1 MSVFFTNVSDSERQ
15 NILDQHKHIYDGYV
29 TQYGQGSNMTPLTVQ
44 DYANDKGG
52 ITVSNKGIVTSYK
65 NMGINEDIDR
75 RDHIGDG
82 PMDLPNGTV
91 DVDSLSNSDH
101 DMMHDTYPSP
111 GHDDEDED
119 FDVILTLDDLDE
131 DYDEAI
137 QTYDIDQQAFVAEPV
152 TDFSAVIDEEVLPDF
167 MEKLNE
173 SLDMFRRFNKYN

>member
-1 MSVFFTNVSDSERQ
+1 MSVFFTNVSPEERA

-52 ITVSNKGIVTSYK
+52 ITVSNKGNVKAYT

-75 RDHIGDG
+75 RDRIGDG

-91 DVDSLSNSDH
+91 DVDSLSNPDH
-101 DMMHDTYPSP
+101 DMMHDGYSSPSDEDDDDLTVILSMDELDED
-111 GHDDEDED
+111 DDEDIQVYD
-119 FDVILTLDDLDE
+119 VNQNQFD
-131 DYDEAI
+131 
-137 QTYDIDQQAFVAEPV
+137 AEPV
-152 TDFSAVIDEEVLPDF
+152 TDFSAVVDEEILPEF

-173 SLDMFRRFNKYN
+173 SLEMFRRFNKYN

>member
-1 MSVFFTNVSDSERQ
+1 MSVFFTNVSPEERA

-44 DYANDKGG
+44 DFANDKGG
-52 ITVSNKGIVTSYK
+52 ITVSNKGDVKAYT

-75 RDHIGDG
+75 KDRIGDG

-91 DVDSLSNSDH
+91 DVDSLSNPDH
-101 DMMHDTYPSP
+101 DMMHDGYPSP
-111 GHDDEDED
+111 SDEDD
-119 FDVILTLDDLDE
+119 DNDITVILSMDELDE
-131 DYDEAI
+131 DDDETIQVYDVN
-137 QTYDIDQQAFVAEPV
+137 QNQFDAEPV
-152 TDFSAVIDEEVLPDF
+152 TDFSAVIDEEILPEF

>member
-1 MSVFFTNVSDSERQ
+1 MSVFFTNVSPEERA

-44 DYANDKGG
+44 DFANDKGG
-52 ITVSNKGIVTSYK
+52 ITVSNKGDVKAYT

-75 RDHIGDG
+75 KDRIGDG

-91 DVDSLSNSDH
+91 DVDSLSNPDH
-101 DMMHDTYPSP
+101 DMMHDGYPSP
-111 GHDDEDED
+111 SDEDD
-119 FDVILTLDDLDE
+119 DDDITVILSMDELDE
-131 DYDEAI
+131 NYDEDI
-137 QTYDIDQQAFVAEPV
+137 QVYDVNQNQFDAEPV
-152 TDFSAVIDEEVLPDF
+152 TDFSAVIDEEILPEF